1 MSKAALAFAAMYG
14 NEQASRFFDMR
25 PKLAQDDDSSIDT
38 STYSTLEQYAY
49 DFGVAAS
56 NFNKGAM
63 AQMQQNPDD
72 TSDQCYTDT
81 LLTNAEIITIID
93 FSAYYTDSFD
103 VAGFT
108 ELAKVMQIAMIQQ
121 FESCSVI
128 PFLISFDSLLS
139 NIPAA
144 LAGGSNLITQLAI
157 GFGNGNRDSS
167 VFLATDKISEGWND
181 NRNWETIGGG
191 VLLFMS
197 QLLKISADGSIEV
210 SPTSA

>member
-1 MSKAALAFAAMYG
+1 M
-14 NEQASRFFDMR
+14 
-25 PKLAQDDDSSIDT
+25 
-38 STYSTLEQYAY
+38 
-49 DFGVAAS
+49 
-56 NFNKGAM
+56 
-63 AQMQQNPDD
+63 
-72 TSDQCYTDT
+72 
-81 LLTNAEIITIID
+81 TNAEILIIID

-103 VAGFT
+103 VAGFA
-108 ELAKVMQIAMIQQ
+108 ELAKVAQIALIQQ

-144 LAGGSNLITQLAI
+144 LAGASNLITQLAI
-157 GFGNGNRDSS
+157 GFGNGNKDSS